1 MSGDWRS
8 CPDAGVHRHR
18 SGRTAG
24 HPLPLRRFALS
35 REVLMS
41 GVVLDVIGVVIT
53 WIAVAIGAWFL
64 GLYMVKVFKGERT
77 FMSPVLRPIERASY
91 RLMGVKED
99 EEQTWVRYTVSVLIV
114 SVVSFLFTYA
124 LLRLQGHLPC
134 NDFGLNPMGFGPVAA
149 DLAFNTAV
157 SFTTNTNW
165 QNYTG
170 EQTMSYLSQMV
181 ALVLH
186 NFLSAAVGVA
196 MAVALFRG
204 ISSRSIKT
212 LGNFYVDVTRA
223 TLYVL
228 LPLSVVIAFVL
239 LSQGVVQS
247 VGPYVAAHT
256 IDGAQQVIAVGPFA
270 SQEAIKDLGNNGGG
284 PFNANSSHPFE
295 NPNGFTNQF
304 ELFLELLI
312 PFALCV
318 TFGKM
323 VGSIRQGLAIGAAM
337 EILLASFTFILI
349 YAEQSG
355 NPALAAVGVNQA
367 NTATQAGGNMEGK
380 EVRFGPTYSA
390 MFEATTT
397 GTSTGSVN
405 SSHDSFTPIGGL
417 VALIQM
423 QLGEVDP
430 GGIGAGIYFMLVF
443 AVLSVF
449 IAGLMVGRTPEY
461 LGKKIES
468 KEVRLAAL
476 AVLIVVAS
484 ILGFTALSAVHPLGQ
499 AGLTTNSAAHGFSE
513 ILYAFS
519 SATANNGSALPGLL
533 GNTVYYNTTLASAMW
548 IGRFLE
554 VIPILALAGALAGKK
569 VVPGSACTFAT
580 DRPLFVGL
588 LIGVVLIVGAL
599 TFFPALTLGPILEQ
613 FQLAAGHLH

>member
-1 MSGDWRS
+1 MPGW
-8 CPDAGVHRHR
+8 A
-18 SGRTAG
+18 
-24 HPLPLRRFALS
+24 
-35 REVLMS
+35 
-41 GVVLDVIGVVIT
+41 LDVIGVVIT
-53 WIAVAIGAWFL
+53 WVAVAIGAWSL
-64 GLYMVKVFKGERT
+64 GLFMVRVFNGERT
-77 FMSPVLRPIERASY
+77 FLHPVLRPVERVSY
-91 RLMGVKED
+91 WAMGVKED
-99 EEQTWVRYTVSVLIV
+99 QEQGWIQYTVSVLIV
-114 SVVSFLFTYA
+114 SAVSFFFTYL
-124 LLRLQGHLPC
+124 LLRFQGKLPF
-134 NDFGLNPMGFGPVAA
+134 NDFGLNPMGFGPVAP
-149 DLAFNTAV
+149 DLSLNTAI

-170 EQTMSYLSQMV
+170 EQTMSYLSQML
-181 ALVLH
+181 ALVIH

-204 ISSRSIKT
+204 ISSRSVKT

-223 TLYVL
+223 TLYIL
-228 LPLSVVIAFVL
+228 LPLSIVIALILV
-239 LSQGVVQS
+239 SQGVVQS
-247 VGPYVAAHT
+247 IGSYAVAHT
-256 IDGAQQVIAVGPFA
+256 LDGTTQTIAIGPFA

-284 PFNANSSHPFE
+284 PFNANSAHPFE

-323 VGSIRQGLAIGAAM
+323 VGRVRQGLAIAAAM
-337 EILLASFTFILI
+337 GILLVAFTFISA

-355 NPALAAVGVNQA
+355 NPALAALGVNQA
-367 NTATQAGGNMEGK
+367 NTSTQSGGNMEGK
-380 EVRFGPTYSA
+380 SVRFGAIFSA

-405 SSHDSFTPIGGL
+405 SSHDSFTPIGGM
-417 VALIQM
+417 VALVQM

-443 AVLSVF
+443 VILAVF

-468 KEVRLAAL
+468 REVRLAAL
-476 AVLIVVAS
+476 AVLIDVMS
-484 ILGFTALSAVHPLGQ
+484 ILGFTALSVLVP
-499 AGLTTNSAAHGFSE
+499 AGLAGPLNPGAHGFSE
-513 ILYAFS
+513 ILYLFS
-519 SATANNGSALPGLL
+519 SSTANNGSAFAGLS
-533 GNTVYYNTTLASAMW
+533 GNTLYYNTTGGAAMW

-554 VIPILALAGALAGKK
+554 LIPILALAGALAGKK
-569 VVPGSACTFAT
+569 VVPAGAGTFAT

-588 LIGVVLIVGAL
+588 LIGVVVIVGAL
-599 TFFPALTLGPILEQ
+599 TFFPALALGPILEQ
-613 FQLAAGHLH
+613 LQLAAGHLH

>member
-1 MSGDWRS
+1 
-8 CPDAGVHRHR
+8 
-18 SGRTAG
+18 
-24 HPLPLRRFALS
+24 
-35 REVLMS
+35 
-41 GVVLDVIGVVIT
+41 VVLDIIGVVIT

-77 FMSPVLRPIERASY
+77 FMSPVLRPLERGGY
-91 RLMGVKED
+91 WLMGVKED
-99 EEQTWVRYTVSVLIV
+99 VEQTWIRYTVSVLIV
-114 SVVSFLFTYA
+114 SVVSFVFTYM
-124 LLRLQGHLPC
+124 LLRLQSKLPF
-134 NDFGLNPMGFGPVAA
+134 NDFGLNPMGFGPVAP
-149 DLAFNTAV
+149 DLSLNTAI

-170 EQTMSYLSQMV
+170 ETTMSYLSQML
-181 ALVLH
+181 ALVIH
-186 NFLSAAVGVA
+186 NFLSAAVGIA

-204 ISSRSIKT
+204 ISSRSLKT
-212 LGNFYVDVTRA
+212 IGNFYVDVTRA
-223 TLYVL
+223 TLYIL
-228 LPLSVVIAFVL
+228 LPLSVVIAFILV
-239 LSQGVVQS
+239 SQGVVQS
-247 VGPYVAAHT
+247 ISSYPVAHT
-256 IDGAQQVIAVGPFA
+256 VQGAVQTIAVGPFA

-284 PFNANSSHPFE
+284 PFNANSAHPFE

-323 VGSIRQGLAIGAAM
+323 VGHIRQGLAIAAAM
-337 EILLASFTFILI
+337 GILLVAFTFISI
-349 YAEQSG
+349 SAEQQG
-355 NPALAAVGVNQA
+355 NPALAAVGVNQT
-367 NTATQAGGNMEGK
+367 NTSTQAGGNMEGK
-380 EVRFGPTYSA
+380 EVRFGPVYSA

-397 GTSTGSVN
+397 GTSTGSVD
-405 SSHDSFTPIGGL
+405 SSHDSFTPVGGL

-476 AVLIVVAS
+476 AVLIDVGS
-484 ILGFTALSAVHPLGQ
+484 ILGFTAVSVVIPQGLAGPLN
-499 AGLTTNSAAHGFSE
+499 AGAHGFSE

-519 SATANNGSALPGLL
+519 SATANNGSAFAGLT
-533 GNTVYYNTTLASAMW
+533 GNTIYYNTTLASAMW

-569 VVPGSACTFAT
+569 VVPASSGTFAT

-599 TFFPALTLGPILEQ
+599 TFFPALALGPILEQ
-613 FQLAAGHLH
+613 LQLAAGHLH

>member
-1 MSGDWRS
+1 
-8 CPDAGVHRHR
+8 
-18 SGRTAG
+18 
-24 HPLPLRRFALS
+24 
-35 REVLMS
+35 
-41 GVVLDVIGVVIT
+41 
-53 WIAVAIGAWFL
+53 
-64 GLYMVKVFKGERT
+64 MVKVFKGERT
-77 FMSPVLRPIERASY
+77 FMSPVLRPIERGSY
-91 RLMGVKED
+91 WLMGVKED
-99 EEQTWVRYTVSVLIV
+99 EEQSWVRYTIGVLIV
-114 SVVSFLFTYA
+114 SAVSLIFTYL
-124 LLRLQGHLPC
+124 LLRLQSKLPF
-134 NDFGLNPMGFGPVAA
+134 NDFGLNPMGFGPVAP

-170 EQTMSYLSQMV
+170 ESTMSYLSQML
-181 ALVLH
+181 ALVIH
-186 NFLSAAVGVA
+186 NFLSAAAGIA

-204 ISSRSIKT
+204 ISSRSLKT
-212 LGNFYVDVTRA
+212 IGNFYVDITRA
-223 TLYVL
+223 TLYIL
-228 LPLSVVIAFVL
+228 LPLSVVVAFILV
-239 LSQGVVQS
+239 SQGVVQS
-247 VGPYVAAHT
+247 ISTYPVVHTVA
-256 IDGAQQVIAVGPFA
+256 GAVQTIAVGPFA

-284 PFNANSSHPFE
+284 PFNANSAHPFE

-304 ELFLELLI
+304 ELFLEILI

-323 VGSIRQGLAIGAAM
+323 VGRIRQGLAIGAAM
-337 EILLASFTFILI
+337 AILLIAFTFTSIF
-349 YAEQSG
+349 AELQG

-367 NTATQAGGNMEGK
+367 NTSTSSGGNMEGK
-380 EVRFGPTYSA
+380 EVRFGPVYSA

-405 SSHDSFTPIGGL
+405 SSHDSFTPIGGM
-417 VALIQM
+417 VALVQM

-476 AVLIVVAS
+476 AVLIDVLS
-484 ILGFTALSAVHPLGQ
+484 ILGFTAVSVLTPQGLGGPLN
-499 AGLTTNSAAHGFSE
+499 AGAHGFSE
-513 ILYAFS
+513 VLYLFS
-519 SATANNGSALPGLL
+519 SATANNGSAFAGLT
-533 GNTVYYNTTLASAMW
+533 GNTIYYNTTGASAMW

-569 VVPGSACTFAT
+569 VVPASAGTFAT
-580 DRPLFVGL
+580 DRPLFVVL

-599 TFFPALTLGPILEQ
+599 TFFPALALGPILEQ
-613 FQLAAGHLH
+613 LQLAAGQLH

>member
-1 MSGDWRS
+1 
-8 CPDAGVHRHR
+8 
-18 SGRTAG
+18 
-24 HPLPLRRFALS
+24 
-35 REVLMS
+35 
-41 GVVLDVIGVVIT
+41 VVLDMIGVVIT

-77 FMSPVLRPIERASY
+77 FMSPVLRPLERGGY
-91 RLMGVKED
+91 WLMGVKVD
-99 EEQTWVRYTVSVLIV
+99 EEQTWIRYTVSVLIV
-114 SVVSFLFTYA
+114 SVVSFVFTYL
-124 LLRLQGHLPC
+124 LLRLQSKLPF
-134 NDFGLNPMGFGPVAA
+134 NDFGLNPMGFGPVAP
-149 DLAFNTAV
+149 DLSLNTAI

-170 EQTMSYLSQMV
+170 ETTMSYLSQML
-181 ALVLH
+181 ALVIH
-186 NFLSAAVGVA
+186 NFLSAAVGIA

-204 ISSRSIKT
+204 ISSRSLKT
-212 LGNFYVDVTRA
+212 IGNFYVDVTRA
-223 TLYVL
+223 TLYIL
-228 LPLSVVIAFVL
+228 LPISIVVAFIFV
-239 LSQGVVQS
+239 SQGVVQS
-247 VGPYVAAHT
+247 ISSYPVAHT
-256 IDGAQQVIAVGPFA
+256 VQGAVQTIAVGPFA

-284 PFNANSSHPFE
+284 PFNANSAHPFE

-304 ELFLELLI
+304 TLFLELLI

-323 VGSIRQGLAIGAAM
+323 VGHIRQGLAIAAAM
-337 EILLASFTFILI
+337 GILLVAFTFISI
-349 YAEQSG
+349 SAEQQG
-355 NPALAAVGVNQA
+355 NPALSAVGVNQT
-367 NTATQAGGNMEGK
+367 NTSTQAGGNMEGK
-380 EVRFGPTYSA
+380 EVRFGPIYSA

-397 GTSTGSVN
+397 GTSTGSVD

-476 AVLIVVAS
+476 AVLIDVGS
-484 ILGFTALSAVHPLGQ
+484 ILGFTAVSVVIPQGLAGPLN
-499 AGLTTNSAAHGFSE
+499 AGAHGFSE

-519 SATANNGSALPGLL
+519 SATANNGSAFAGLT
-533 GNTVYYNTTLASAMW
+533 GNTIYYNTTLASAMW

-569 VVPGSACTFAT
+569 VVPASSGTFAT

-599 TFFPALTLGPILEQ
+599 TFFPALALGPILEQ
-613 FQLAAGHLH
+613 LQLAAGHLH

>member
-1 MSGDWRS
+1 MI
-8 CPDAGVHRHR
+8 
-18 SGRTAG
+18 
-24 HPLPLRRFALS
+24 
-35 REVLMS
+35 
-41 GVVLDVIGVVIT
+41 LDIIGVVVT
-53 WIAVAIGAWFL
+53 WVGVAIGAWFL
-64 GLYMVKVFKGERT
+64 GVYMFKVFTGRRTWLSPLIRPFER
-77 FMSPVLRPIERASY
+77 LSY
-91 RLMGVKED
+91 WAMGVKED
-99 EEQTWVRYTVSVLIV
+99 AEQTWIQYTISVLVV
-114 SVVSFLFTYA
+114 SVVSFVFTY
-124 LLRLQGHLPC
+124 LILRLQDKLP
-134 NDFGLNPMGFGPVAA
+134 LNPMGFSGVPA
-149 DLAFNTAV
+149 DLTFNTAV

-170 EQTMSYLSQMV
+170 EATMSYLSQMLG
-181 ALVLH
+181 LVIH

-196 MAVALFRG
+196 MAIALFRG
-204 ISSRSIKT
+204 ISSRTIKT

-223 TLYVL
+223 TLYIL
-228 LPLSVVIAFVL
+228 LPLSIVFAFILV
-239 LSQGVVQS
+239 SQGVVQTIS
-247 VGPYVAAHT
+247 AYPVAHT
-256 IDGAQQVIAVGPFA
+256 VQGAVQTIAVGPFA

-284 PFNANSSHPFE
+284 PFNANSAHPFE
-295 NPNGFTNQF
+295 NPNGFTSQF

-323 VGSIRQGLAIGAAM
+323 VGRIRQGLAIAAAM
-337 EILLASFTFILI
+337 GILLVSFTAISI
-349 YAEQSG
+349 YAEQVG
-355 NPALAAVGVNQA
+355 NPALTTAGVNQA

-380 EVRFGPTYSA
+380 EVRFGPIYSA

-443 AVLSVF
+443 VVLSVF

-476 AVLIVVAS
+476 AVLIDVAT
-484 ILGFTALSAVHPLGQ
+484 ILGFTAVSAIIPAATANGGGPLN
-499 AGLTTNSAAHGFSE
+499 AGAHGFSE

-519 SATANNGSALPGLL
+519 SQTANNGSAFAGLT
-533 GNTVYYNTTLASAMW
+533 GNTVYWNTTGGAAMW

-569 VVPGSACTFAT
+569 VVPASAGTFAT

-599 TFFPALTLGPILEQ
+599 TFFPALTLGPVLEQ
-613 FQLAAGHLH
+613 LQLAAGQLH

>member
-1 MSGDWRS
+1 
-8 CPDAGVHRHR
+8 
-18 SGRTAG
+18 
-24 HPLPLRRFALS
+24 
-35 REVLMS
+35 VL
-41 GVVLDVIGVVIT
+41 LDIIGVIVT

-77 FMSPVLRPIERASY
+77 FMSALLRPLERGAY
-91 RLMGVKED
+91 WLMGVRED
-99 EEQTWVRYTVSVLIV
+99 EEQTWIRYTVSVLIV
-114 SVVSFLFTYA
+114 SAVSFLFTYA
-124 LLRLQGHLPC
+124 LLRLQSHLPF

-170 EQTMSYLSQMV
+170 ETTMSYLSQMV
-181 ALVLH
+181 ALVIH
-186 NFLSAAVGVA
+186 NFLSAAVGIA

-204 ISSRSIKT
+204 ISSRTLKT
-212 LGNFYVDVTRA
+212 LGNAYVDITRA
-223 TLYVL
+223 TLYIL
-228 LPLSVVIAFVL
+228 LPASIVFAFIL

-247 VGPYVAAHT
+247 ISSYPVAHT
-256 IDGAQQVIAVGPFA
+256 VSGAVQTIAVGPFA

-284 PFNANSSHPFE
+284 PFNANSAHPFE
-295 NPNGFTNQF
+295 NPNGFTSQV

-323 VGSIRQGLAIGAAM
+323 VGRIRQGLAIGAAM
-337 EILLASFTFILI
+337 GILLVAFTFISI
-349 YAEQSG
+349 SAEQQG
-355 NPALAAVGVNQA
+355 NPALTAIGVNQA
-367 NTATQAGGNMEGK
+367 NTSTQAGGNMEGK

-405 SSHDSFTPIGGL
+405 SGHDSFTPIGGL

-443 AVLSVF
+443 VVLSVF

-476 AVLIVVAS
+476 AVLIDVAS
-484 ILGFTALSAVHPLGQ
+484 ILGFTAVSVVHPLGL
-499 AGLTTNSAAHGFSE
+499 AGLTTNTGAHGFSE
-513 ILYAFS
+513 ILYQFS
-519 SATANNGSALPGLL
+519 SATANNGSAFAGLS
-533 GNTVYYNTTLASAMW
+533 GNNLYYNTTGASAMW

-569 VVPGSACTFAT
+569 VVPASAGTFAT

-599 TFFPALTLGPILEQ
+599 TFFPALALGPILEQ
-613 FQLAAGHLH
+613 LQLAAGHLH

>member
-1 MSGDWRS
+1 
-8 CPDAGVHRHR
+8 
-18 SGRTAG
+18 
-24 HPLPLRRFALS
+24 
-35 REVLMS
+35 
-41 GVVLDVIGVVIT
+41 VVLDIIGVVVT

-77 FMSPVLRPIERASY
+77 FMSPVLRPIERGTY
-91 RLMGVKED
+91 WLMGVKEN
-99 EEQTWVRYTVSVLIV
+99 EEQTWVRYTFGVLIV
-114 SVVSFLFTYA
+114 SAVSLIFTYL
-124 LLRLQGHLPC
+124 LLRLQSKLPF
-134 NDFGLNPMGFGPVAA
+134 NDFGLNPMGFGPVAP

-170 EQTMSYLSQMV
+170 ESTMSYLSQML
-181 ALVLH
+181 ALVIH
-186 NFLSAAVGVA
+186 NFLSAAVGIA

-204 ISSRSIKT
+204 ISSRSLKT
-212 LGNFYVDVTRA
+212 IGNFYVDITRA
-223 TLYVL
+223 TLYIL
-228 LPLSVVIAFVL
+228 IPLSVVIAFIL
-239 LSQGVVQS
+239 LSQGVIQS
-247 VGPYVAAHT
+247 TGSYVVAHT
-256 IDGAQQVIAVGPFA
+256 VEGAQQVIAVGPFA

-284 PFNANSSHPFE
+284 PFNANSAHPFE

-304 ELFLELLI
+304 EIFLELLI

-323 VGSIRQGLAIGAAM
+323 VGRIRQGLAIAAAM
-337 EILLASFTFILI
+337 AILLVGFTFTSII
-349 YAEQSG
+349 AETQG

-367 NTATQAGGNMEGK
+367 NTSTSAGGNMEGK
-380 EVRFGPTYSA
+380 EVRNGPVYSA

-397 GTSTGSVN
+397 GTSTGSVD
-405 SSHDSFTPIGGL
+405 SSHDSFTPIGGM

-423 QLGEVDP
+423 QLGEIDP

-476 AVLIVVAS
+476 AVLIDVVS
-484 ILGFTALSAVHPLGQ
+484 ILGFTAVSVLTP
-499 AGLTTNSAAHGFSE
+499 AGLLGPLNSGAHGFSE
-513 ILYAFS
+513 ILYQFS
-519 SATANNGSALPGLL
+519 SATANNGSAFAGLS
-533 GNTVYYNTTLASAMW
+533 GNTIYYNTTGASAMW

-569 VVPGSACTFAT
+569 VVPASGGTFAT
-580 DRPLFVGL
+580 DRPLFAGL
-588 LIGVVLIVGAL
+588 LIGVVVIVGAL
-599 TFFPALTLGPILEQ
+599 TFFPALALGPILEQ
-613 FQLAAGHLH
+613 LQLAAGHLH

>member
-1 MSGDWRS
+1 MPGW
-8 CPDAGVHRHR
+8 AI
-18 SGRTAG
+18 
-24 HPLPLRRFALS
+24 
-35 REVLMS
+35 
-41 GVVLDVIGVVIT
+41 DVIGVITT
-53 WIAVAIGAWFL
+53 WIAVGIGAWFL
-64 GLYMVKVFKGERT
+64 GLFMVKVFNGERT
-77 FMSPVLRPIERASY
+77 FLHPVLRPLERVSY
-91 RLMGVKED
+91 WAMGVKED
-99 EEQTWVRYTVSVLIV
+99 QEQNWIQYTVSVLIV
-114 SVVSFLFTYA
+114 SAISFLFTYL
-124 LLRLQGHLPC
+124 LLRLQGKMPF
-134 NDFGLNPMGFGPVAA
+134 NDFGLNPMGFGPVAP
-149 DLAFNTAV
+149 DLSLNTAI

-170 EQTMSYLSQMV
+170 ETTMSYLSQML
-181 ALVLH
+181 ALVIH

-204 ISSRSIKT
+204 ISSRSVKT
-212 LGNFYVDVTRA
+212 IGNFYVDATRA
-223 TLYVL
+223 TVYIL
-228 LPLSVVIAFVL
+228 LPLSIVIAFILV
-239 LSQGVVQS
+239 SQGVIQS
-247 VGPYVAAHT
+247 VGSYPVAHT
-256 IDGAQQVIAVGPFA
+256 LDGATQTIAIGPFA

-284 PFNANSSHPFE
+284 PFNANSAHPFE

-312 PFALCV
+312 PFALCI

-323 VGSIRQGLAIGAAM
+323 VGKIRQGLAIGSAM
-337 EILLASFTFILI
+337 GILLVAFTFISA

-355 NPALAAVGVNQA
+355 NPALTAVGLNQA
-367 NTATQAGGNMEGK
+367 NTSTQAGGNMEGK
-380 EVRFGPTYSA
+380 AVRFGPIYSA

-405 SSHDSFTPIGGL
+405 SSHDSFTPIGGM

-423 QLGEVDP
+423 QLGEIDP

-443 AVLSVF
+443 VILAVF

-476 AVLIVVAS
+476 AVLIDVMS
-484 ILGFTALSAVHPLGQ
+484 ILGFTALSVLVP
-499 AGLTTNSAAHGFSE
+499 AGLLGPLNSGPHGFSE
-513 ILYAFS
+513 ILYQFS
-519 SATANNGSALPGLL
+519 SATANNGSAFAGLT
-533 GNTVYYNTTLASAMW
+533 GNTIYYNTTGGAAMW

-569 VVPGSACTFAT
+569 VVPASAGTFAT

-599 TFFPALTLGPILEQ
+599 TFFPALALGPILEQ
-613 FQLAAGHLH
+613 LQLAAGHLH

>member
-1 MSGDWRS
+1 M
-8 CPDAGVHRHR
+8 
-18 SGRTAG
+18 
-24 HPLPLRRFALS
+24 
-35 REVLMS
+35 
-41 GVVLDVIGVVIT
+41 VLDIIGVVIT

-64 GLYMVKVFKGERT
+64 GLYMVKVFNGDRT
-77 FMSPVLRPIERASY
+77 FMSPVLRPLERGAY
-91 RLMGVKED
+91 WLMGVKED
-99 EEQTWVRYTVSVLIV
+99 EEQTWVRYTASVLII
-114 SVVSFLFTYA
+114 SAVSFLFTYL
-124 LLRLQGHLPC
+124 LLRFQDKLP
-134 NDFGLNPMGFGPVAA
+134 FNPMGFGPVPA
-149 DLAFNTAV
+149 DLALNTAI

-170 EQTMSYLSQMV
+170 ETTMSYLSQML
-181 ALVLH
+181 ALVIH

-204 ISSRSIKT
+204 ISSRTLKT
-212 LGNFYVDVTRA
+212 LGNAYVDITRA
-223 TLYVL
+223 TLYIL
-228 LPLSVVIAFVL
+228 LPLSIVIAFILV
-239 LSQGVVQS
+239 SQGVVQS
-247 VGPYVAAHT
+247 ISSYPVAHT
-256 IDGAQQVIAVGPFA
+256 MSGAVQTIAVGPFA

-284 PFNANSSHPFE
+284 PFNANSAHPFE
-295 NPNGFTNQF
+295 NPNGFTSQF

-312 PFALCV
+312 PFALCI

-323 VGSIRQGLAIGAAM
+323 VGAMRQGIAIGTAM
-337 EILLASFTFILI
+337 AILLIGFTFLSIW
-349 YAEQSG
+349 AETTG
-355 NPALAAVGVNQA
+355 NPALTTSGVNQA
-367 NTATQAGGNMEGK
+367 NTSMQAGGNMEGK

-405 SSHDSFTPIGGL
+405 SSHDSFTPIGGF
-417 VALIQM
+417 VALLQM

-476 AVLIVVAS
+476 AILIDVAS
-484 ILGFTALSAVHPLGQ
+484 ILGFTAVSVLTP
-499 AGLTTNSAAHGFSE
+499 AGLAGPLNAGAHGFSE
-513 ILYAFS
+513 ILYQFS
-519 SATANNGSALPGLL
+519 SATANNGSAFAGLT
-533 GNTVYYNTTLASAMW
+533 GNTIYYNTTGASAMW

-569 VVPGSACTFAT
+569 VVPASAGTFAT
-580 DRPLFVGL
+580 DRPLFVAL

-599 TFFPALTLGPILEQ
+599 TFFPALALGPILEQ
-613 FQLAAGHLH
+613 LQLAAGHLH